1 MLIRK
6 KLEQILG
13 SKLEHPVREE
23 WGDYSVFAES
33 PEEAEKLI
41 KQIKQS
47 ELNKLI
53 EQIEVVGKGFINI
66 RLKVE
71 YLISQMFPVLNK
83 KTGRVMVEYSSPN
96 IAKTFGIGHLRST
109 IIGQALYNIY
119 KSLGYEVIG
128 DNHLGDWGTQF
139 GKLLYMLDREKLNA
153 QGATLCVEDLEKLY
167 VRYHKI
173 SEDDKQAR
181 KWFKRL
187 EDGDKLA
194 RKLWE
199 KCVQISVRE
208 FARIYKLLEV
218 KIDNAYGE
226 SFYESL
232 MQEVVADAKTIARKS
247 QGALVID
254 IPGHPPLML
263 LKSDGGTTYATRDLA
278 TLKFRK
284 DKWDPDLI
292 IYEVG
297 AEQTLHFQQVFAA
310 ARMLGYVREGC
321 SLIHTKHGLYLAE
334 NGKKFR
340 TRTGSTVNLE
350 EVLREAITRAR
361 NNPAVGIGAI
371 KYFDLSHNVQSD
383 IVFDWEKVMVLQGN
397 SGPYLQYTYARA
409 QSVLVRAKGQGLRAK
424 NLAPST
430 KHLAL
435 STVLVGTHALLS
447 DKLQLDKVGLVVIDE
462 QHRFGVAQRAK
473 LFLDQS
479 AKMTP
484 HLLTMTAT
492 PIPRTLAL
500 TMYGDL
506 NLSFLDEMPKGR
518 QKISTSCEYF
528 LKNPNSG
535 LFNFPPQIFKVTSSI
550 MYYFINQTLFTLAKI
565 VQIKK
570 ANFSVSP

>member
-1 MLIRK
+1 MCYNKSMLIRK

-208 FARIYKLLEV
+208 FARIYKLLKE
-218 KIDNAYGE
+218 KELASIKEA
-226 SFYESL
+226 YESL

-435 STVLVGTHALLS
+435 NEEELAVLRWIYRWPEVVEEAGE
-447 DKLQLDKVGLVVIDE
+447 KLAPNLICNFIYEL
-462 QHRFGVAQRAK
+462 AQRFNTFYNKHRILNITPFDPPLK
-473 LFLDQS
+473 LRGGNPALPAGRPKGEGDIGSRDF
-479 AKMTP
+479 
-484 HLLTMTAT
+484 
-492 PIPRTLAL
+492 RLAL
-500 TMYGDL
+500 TEAVGQVLKMGL
-506 NLSFLDEMPKGR
+506 EMLG
-518 QKISTSCEYF
+518 
-528 LKNPNSG
+528 
-535 LFNFPPQIFKVTSSI
+535 
-550 MYYFINQTLFTLAKI
+550 
-565 VQIKK
+565 IK
-570 ANFSVSP
+570 ALEHM